1 MVLMNTAHPLP
12 SAANPVQP
20 TRRSAL
26 ARLGLGVAGAAGL
39 PPLLGGC
46 SVLPLGTTVPMP
58 QLRDPAGAAQPADT
72 LVVMLP
78 GRFDRPQDFI
88 REGLV
93 ADLKRQRPDVD
104 VLMVDAHLGYY
115 LDRSVLVRLRQ
126 DVIRPARQQG
136 YKQVWLAGISLGG
149 FGALGYTARHG
160 REPGAEIDGVLAIA
174 PYLGSD
180 DIIDAMGEA
189 GGARRWLKSPQRL
202 RANELEQDLWQWLAE
217 PAPQA
222 PPAFLGFGRADRMSD
237 AHRLAAGLLPTG
249 RVMQVEGGHDWAPWR
264 SLWQQWLAR
273 GPLAQ
278 PERSATLRFTP
289 PV

>member
-1 MVLMNTAHPLP
+1 MDTAHTHTVAGRETLP
-12 SAANPVQP
+12 N
-20 TRRSAL
+20 RRGAL
-26 ARLGLGVAGAAGL
+26 ARLGLGLASVAGL
-39 PPLLGGC
+39 SPLLGGC
-46 SVLPLGTTVPMP
+46 SALPLGTTVPMP
-58 QLRDPAGAAQPADT
+58 QLRDPAAGVRQADT

-78 GRFDRPQDFI
+78 GRFDHPQDFV

-93 ADLKRQRPDVD
+93 ADLKRQRADVD

-136 YKQVWLAGISLGG
+136 YRQVWLAGISLGG

-160 REPGAEIDGVLAIA
+160 QEAGAEIDGVLAIA

-180 DIIDAMGEA
+180 AVIDAMAAA
-189 GGARRWLKSPQRL
+189 GGARHWLESSQRL
-202 RANELEQDLWQWLAE
+202 CANELEQDLWQWLAE
-217 PAPQA
+217 PPEGA

-237 AHRLAAGLLPTG
+237 AHRLAAGLLPAG

-264 SLWQQWLAR
+264 SLWRQ
-273 GPLAQ
+273 
-278 PERSATLRFTP
+278 
-289 PV
+289 